1 MCGSGSVVSCRE
13 GDSLII
19 LNIKPWKKRWKHSR
33 ENGAKYSKHYNTMGS
48 KLKNNDNEKIPNS
61 VEYLE
66 TVFIYQN
73 QITANQIISSN

>member
-1 MCGSGSVVSCRE
+1 
-13 GDSLII
+13 
-19 LNIKPWKKRWKHSR
+19 
-33 ENGAKYSKHYNTMGS
+33 MGS

-73 QITANQIISSN
+73 QVTANQIISSN